1 MSSIFSTTKCQL
13 RSIIGTRYV
22 PDNIL
27 GLCSPT
33 QWPMQLPL
41 FSCAIV
47 LLLNVWGNGKR
58 GSSTDP
64 VKEME
69 EVYKAMRMLKVLEPR
84 FVYSLHRYSLPLT
97 ADNR

>member
-1 MSSIFSTTKCQL
+1 
-13 RSIIGTRYV
+13 
-22 PDNIL
+22 
-27 GLCSPT
+27 
-33 QWPMQLPL
+33 MQLPL

-47 LLLNVWGNGKR
+47 LLLNVWGSGKR

-84 FVYSLHRYSLPLT
+84 FV
-97 ADNR
+97 